1 MDIYGPRGRRSL
13 SNYAPAILSRFFARA
28 VARFPLP
35 PPAGVLSRNKLHCE
49 SWSLMRRDGLLVNG
63 CERVRCYGIILR
75 FFFLFL
81 RGMFRRATEIII
93 KVIHSKRKFVYRN
106 LIYVQ
111 MDKIIFGLLQCG
123 EDIFF
128 FYIYIVRVICNFFFF
143 ILFSQS

>member
-1 MDIYGPRGRRSL
+1 
-13 SNYAPAILSRFFARA
+13 
-28 VARFPLP
+28 
-35 PPAGVLSRNKLHCE
+35 
-49 SWSLMRRDGLLVNG
+49 
-63 CERVRCYGIILR
+63 
-75 FFFLFL
+75 
-81 RGMFRRATEIII
+81 MFRRATEIII

-128 FYIYIVRVICNFFFF
+128 FYIYCTCDMQFFFFFFFF